1 MIEYR
6 TAWRG
11 TRQNRGFTLIE
22 LLVALFIFSLL
33 AISGYRGLTA
43 LLQTRAHLDQ
53 ETRKYQ
59 ALSRFFTRMD
69 EQLAQVINRPVRV
82 ADGTTQAALM
92 GFPASGGELEEA
104 KIVFTRSGGLD
115 MAGGVLPPQRLG
127 YRLRNTVIQ
136 MLRWDVLD
144 QAPNSKATEFT
155 VLEGVREFN
164 LRYLSPSMRW
174 ETQWAMGSP
183 NVPPPKAVEVEVV
196 LMTGEKIVRV
206 FSLQ

>member
-1 MIEYR
+1 MIGYR
-6 TAWRG
+6 PR
-11 TRQNRGFTLIE
+11 RGFTLIE

-33 AISGYRGLTA
+33 SIAGYRGLNS
-43 LLQTRAHLDQ
+43 LLQTRAHLDV

-59 ALSRFFTRMD
+59 SMARFFSRMD

-82 ADGTTQAALM
+82 ADGTAQAALV

-104 KIVFTRSGGLD
+104 QILFTRAGGLD
-115 MAGGVLPPQRLG
+115 MAGGVLPPQRVG
-127 YRLRNTVIQ
+127 YRLRNNEIQ

-144 QAPNSKATEFT
+144 QAPNSKPVENT
-155 VLEGVREFN
+155 VLQDVREFN
-164 LRYLSPSMRW
+164 LRYLSLAMVW
-174 ETQWAMGSP
+174 EKQWALVSN

-196 LMTGEKIVRV
+196 LLTGEKILRV